1 MAQHPFLKS
10 IRPVNLLSFGPNT
23 EEIELRPLNI
33 LIGANGSGKS
43 NLIEIVGLLSK
54 LPDRDPWSRVRETGG
69 ALEWIWKG
77 KDADKKGS
85 SITFKASGQKY
96 PIADV
101 FLSLRFCCHTEQKK
115 NSELLLVSTRLIGH
129 RRQWIA

>member
-33 LIGANGSGKS
+33 LIGPNGSGKS
-43 NLIEIVGLLSK
+43 NLIEILALLSK
-54 LPDRDPWSRVRETGG
+54 LPDKDPWSAVIQTGG

-77 KDADKKGS
+77 E
-85 SITFKASGQKY
+85 
-96 PIADV
+96 
-101 FLSLRFCCHTEQKK
+101 TE
-115 NSELLLVSTRLIGH
+115 G
-129 RRQWIA
+129 